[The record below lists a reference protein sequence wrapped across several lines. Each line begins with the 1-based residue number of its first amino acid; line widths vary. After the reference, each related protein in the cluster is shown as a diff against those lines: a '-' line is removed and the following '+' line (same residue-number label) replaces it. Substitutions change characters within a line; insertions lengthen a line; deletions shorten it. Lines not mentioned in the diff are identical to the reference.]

1 MMGLDRVLSFRGRGV
16 AGDEC
21 VTFFMGGGGSCSFY
35 IKKLTSETFKNK
47 KGF

>member
-21 VTFFMGGGGSCSFY
+21 VTFFMGGGGGGELQLLQ
-35 IKKLTSETFKNK
+35 KKTKNRK
-47 KGF
+47 I